1 MSEILIRFQNHYVYH
16 ILGSKI
22 LTTWIPFAT
31 DYLSKHG
38 LFGGNMSINSIDHD
52 DMTNIANKWDL
63 EEEEINTQQPVKK
76 VKSAEARRRIEALRE
91 IRESGLTIEEAREL
105 GILH

>member
-1 MSEILIRFQNHYVYH
+1 
-16 ILGSKI
+16 
-22 LTTWIPFAT
+22 
-31 DYLSKHG
+31 
-38 LFGGNMSINSIDHD
+38 MSINSIDHD

-63 EEEEINTQQPVKK
+63 EEEEVNTQQPVKK

>member
-1 MSEILIRFQNHYVYH
+1 
-16 ILGSKI
+16 
-22 LTTWIPFAT
+22 
-31 DYLSKHG
+31 
-38 LFGGNMSINSIDHD
+38 MSINSIDHD

-63 EEEEINTQQPVKK
+63 EEQEINTQQPVKK
-76 VKSAEARRRIEALRE
+76 IKSAEARRRIEALRE